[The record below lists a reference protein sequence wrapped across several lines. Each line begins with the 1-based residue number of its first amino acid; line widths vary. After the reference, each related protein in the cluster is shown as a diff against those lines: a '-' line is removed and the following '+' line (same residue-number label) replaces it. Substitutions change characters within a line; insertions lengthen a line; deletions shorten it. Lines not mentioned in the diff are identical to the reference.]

1 MAGLLGHLGVLVVLT
16 VVQLEFRLVVGNVRL
31 IIVLVS
37 QLSNSPV
44 LNHVRLGQSGANG
57 LSVMSPVVKVTK
69 PVIVH
74 VLF

>member
-16 VVQLEFRLVVGNVRL
+16 VIQLEFRLVVGNVRL

-44 LNHVRLGQSGANG
+44 LNHVRLGQSGVNG
-57 LSVMSPVVKVTK
+57 PSVMSPVVMVTK
-69 PVIVH
+69 PVIGH

>member
-1 MAGLLGHLGVLVVLT
+1 MAGLLGHLGLLVVLT
-16 VVQLEFRLVVGNVRL
+16 VIQLEFRLVVGNVRL
-31 IIVLVS
+31 IIVLES

-57 LSVMSPVVKVTK
+57 PSVMSPVVMVTK
-69 PVIVH
+69 PVIGH